1 MLKPIGNRVLIKPI
15 NEEKKLV
22 GGIVQPQSSDM
33 KPMSGYVIDW
43 GEELNNKT
51 WLEKSIVYYPRYTGA
66 EVEEEVDGIV
76 VKLLIVEY
84 EDLLGFKKIKGE

>member
-15 NEEKKLV
+15 NEEKKLF

-33 KPMSGYVIDW
+33 KPMCGYVIDW

-51 WLEKSIVYYPRYTGA
+51 WLDKAIVYYPRYTGA
-66 EVEEEVDGIV
+66 EVEEEVDGRV

-84 EDLLGFKKIKGE
+84 EDLLGFKK